1 MGVTNFFHETQLS
14 KNTSMIELF
23 IILAFLISCIIARV
37 IIPKITVISKRKKL
51 FDMPDKRKL
60 HTDAIPR
67 LGGVSFFPVV
77 IFSMAFSIAMRYVTN
92 YPIASIEAK
101 HILLEFL
108 FLLCGLTLLY
118 LVGIADD
125 LVGVRYRKK
134 LLIQILSALFLP
146 LSGVYINDFYGIF
159 GIHVVPAYMG
169 VPLTLFLVVFITN
182 AINLI
187 DGIDGLASSLC
198 SVALLALG
206 FLFYKQNLWAY
217 SMLAVAVLGVLI
229 PFFYYNVFGRTE
241 KSTKIFMGDTGS
253 LTLGYL
259 LSFLSIKYAM
269 YSPDIAAYS
278 DGAILISFS
287 VLMIPMFD
295 VVRVVLLRMRNGKNI
310 FQPDR
315 NHLHHKFLAMGLSHR
330 KTMILILVWA
340 CVFAVCNIALL
351 PHVNIN
357 VLFIGDII
365 IWTLMNVLFDYLRN
379 KHQATLAK

>member
-1 MGVTNFFHETQLS
+1 
-14 KNTSMIELF
+14 MIKLF
-23 IILAFLISCIIARV
+23 IVLAFLISCLIARI
-37 IIPKITVISKRKKL
+37 IIPKITVISKRKNL
-51 FDMPDKRKL
+51 FDIPDERKL

-77 IFSMAFSIAMRYVTN
+77 LFSMAFSVAVRYISNFPV
-92 YPIASIEAK
+92 ASVEAK

-134 LLIQILSALFLP
+134 FVIQILSAIFLP
-146 LSGVYINDFYGIF
+146 LSGVYINNFYGIF
-159 GIHVVPAYMG
+159 GIHEISVFIG
-169 VPLTLFLVVFITN
+169 IPLTVFLVVFITN

-187 DGIDGLASSLC
+187 DGIDGLASSLS
-198 SVALLALG
+198 SVALLTLG

-217 SMLAVAVLGVLI
+217 SMLAVAMLGVLV
-229 PFFYYNVFGRTE
+229 PFFYYNVFGRSD

-253 LTLGYL
+253 LTLGYF

-295 VVRVVLLRMRNGKNI
+295 VVRVVMLRIRTGKNI

-330 KTMILILVWA
+330 RTMILILVWA
-340 CVFAVCNIALL
+340 CVFAICNIVLV

-357 VLFIGDII
+357 VLFVGDII
-365 IWTLMNVLFDYLRN
+365 VWTLMNVLFDYLRD
-379 KHQATLAK
+379 KHQVKSAK

>member
-1 MGVTNFFHETQLS
+1 
-14 KNTSMIELF
+14 MIELF
-23 IILAFLISCIIARV
+23 IVFAFLISCIIARI

-51 FDMPDKRKL
+51 FDMPDERKL
-60 HTDAIPR
+60 HTDTIPR

-77 IFSMAFSIAMRYVTN
+77 IFSMAFSIAMRYVLD
-92 YPIASIEAK
+92 YPIASVEAE

-125 LVGVRYRKK
+125 LVEVQYRKK
-134 LLIQILSALFLP
+134 ILIQILSALFLP
-146 LSGVYINDFYGIF
+146 LSGVYINNFYGIL
-159 GIHVVPAYMG
+159 GIYMIPAYIG

-198 SVALLALG
+198 SVALLTLG
-206 FLFYKQNLWAY
+206 FLFYKQDLWAY
-217 SMLAVAVLGVLI
+217 SMLAFAVLGVLV
-229 PFFYYNVFGRTE
+229 PFFYYNVFGRSE

-253 LTLGYL
+253 LTLGFL

-269 YSPDIAAYS
+269 YSANITVYS

-295 VVRVVLLRMRNGKNI
+295 VVRVILVRMRTGKNI

-330 KTMILILVWA
+330 KTMILILIWA
-340 CVFAVCNIALL
+340 CAFAICNIVLL
-351 PHVNIN
+351 PYVNIN
-357 VLFIGDII
+357 ILFIGDIV
-365 IWTLMNVLFDYLRN
+365 IWTMMNVLFDYLRD
-379 KHQATLAK
+379 KYQTKFAK